1 MALATG
7 WLLAQSIMFLLAV
20 IVTAAL
26 LGAAGLVLQH
36 RLHMPVEAAQVLL
49 EAPQHKAVVGT

>member
-7 WLLAQSIMFLLAV
+7 WLLAQSIMCLLAV

-26 LGAAGLVLQH
+26 LGTAGLIVQH
-36 RLHMPVEAAQVLL
+36 RLHMAVEAAQVLF
-49 EAPQHKAVVGT
+49 EAPQHEAVVGT